1 MKLYNKTIT
10 YQDKNVKG
18 GSDKKNMIQNGL
30 NVIFYLFIL
39 HKLIN
44 DLCVLFDLYYL
55 LLSVTLYDDI
65 HCIQKARNAR
75 CLEQMKGCDGLVRI
89 FREQL
94 QLSNQL
100 SADIAKANVLGKCAA
115 QDINL

>member
-65 HCIQKARNAR
+65 HCI
-75 CLEQMKGCDGLVRI
+75 
-89 FREQL
+89 
-94 QLSNQL
+94 
-100 SADIAKANVLGKCAA
+100 
-115 QDINL
+115 

>member
-1 MKLYNKTIT
+1 MKLYNEAVT
-10 YQDKNVKG
+10 YQDKNVEG

-30 NVIFYLFIL
+30 NVIFHLSIL

-65 HCIQKARNAR
+65 HCIWKARNAR
-75 CLEQMKGCDGLVRI
+75 CLEQMKDCDGLVRI
-89 FREQL
+89 FRE
-94 QLSNQL
+94 
-100 SADIAKANVLGKCAA
+100 
-115 QDINL
+115 